1 MVEWGELALGPLGHT
16 CFIYPLRAT
25 PHGAPVLFVSF
36 RHRCFQMLGW
46 FLGKLL
52 VYVKNASTAT
62 ERVLKGLRFQG
73 CAP

>member
-1 MVEWGELALGPLGHT
+1 MEWGELAWGPLVYR
-16 CFIYPLRAT
+16 CFIYLLRAT

-36 RHRCFQMLGW
+36 RHWCFQMLRW

-52 VYVKNASTAT
+52 VYVKNAGTVT

-73 CAP
+73 YAP